1 MAELFEVA
9 AVPEAGAV
17 GLDEEEAHAA
27 RSAVRVGPDD
37 HDDEVA
43 HLAVRDEGLLA
54 GDDVFT
60 PVANGF
66 GADALQVAAG
76 AGLGHGDR
84 TDGFAGDHT
93 RQPLL
98 LLLLAAIMQ
107 QIAAADIAMDGKV
120 GCGTGKPRIGE
131 FFDDDGVVSE
141 GAADASKLLWPLRKE
156 QAGLAGRGPKR
167 RVNDPRLF

>member
-1 MAELFEVA
+1 MAELVEVA
-9 AVPEAGAV
+9 AMAKAFAL
-17 GLDEEEAHAA
+17 GLDEDEAHAA

-43 HLAVRDEGLLA
+43 HLAVRDEGLL
-54 GDDVFT
+54 DI

-98 LLLLAAIMQ
+98 LLLLASIMQ

-120 GCGTGKPRIGE
+120 GC
-131 FFDDDGVVSE
+131 
-141 GAADASKLLWPLRKE
+141 
-156 QAGLAGRGPKR
+156 
-167 RVNDPRLF
+167 

>member
-9 AVPEAGAV
+9 AVPEAGPV
-17 GLDEEEAHAA
+17 GLDEDEAHAA

-54 GDDVFT
+54 GDDVFI
-60 PVANGF
+60 PVAHGF
-66 GADALQVAAG
+66 GRDSLQVAAG
-76 AGLGHGDR
+76 AGLGHGYH
-84 TDGFAGDHT
+84 TEGFGGDQT

-107 QIAAADIAMDGKV
+107 
-120 GCGTGKPRIGE
+120 
-131 FFDDDGVVSE
+131 
-141 GAADASKLLWPLRKE
+141 
-156 QAGLAGRGPKR
+156 
-167 RVNDPRLF
+167 

>member
-9 AVPEAGAV
+9 AVPEPGAV
-17 GLDEEEAHAA
+17 GLDEDEAHAA

-54 GDDVFT
+54 GDDVFI

-76 AGLGHGDR
+76 AGSVM
-84 TDGFAGDHT
+84 
-93 RQPLL
+93 
-98 LLLLAAIMQ
+98 AIAQTVSPATMR
-107 QIAAADIAMDGKV
+107 GSH
-120 GCGTGKPRIGE
+120 
-131 FFDDDGVVSE
+131 FFFCS
-141 GAADASKLLWPLRKE
+141 SLP
-156 QAGLAGRGPKR
+156 
-167 RVNDPRLF
+167 

>member
-17 GLDEEEAHAA
+17 GLDEDEAHAA

-54 GDDVFT
+54 GDDVFIA
-60 PVANGF
+60 VANGF

-84 TDGFAGDHT
+84 ADGFA
-93 RQPLL
+93 RRPY
-98 LLLLAAIMQ
+98 
-107 QIAAADIAMDGKV
+107 AAATSSSA
-120 GCGTGKPRIGE
+120 PRCHN
-131 FFDDDGVVSE
+131 
-141 GAADASKLLWPLRKE
+141 AADSRSRHRCGRKSRLRD
-156 QAGLAGRGPKR
+156 QQSLNKR
-167 RVNDPRLF
+167 ALR

>member
-17 GLDEEEAHAA
+17 GLDEDEAHAA

-54 GDDVFT
+54 GDDVFIT
-60 PVANGF
+60 LAVRAGAN
-66 GADALQVAAG
+66 ALQVTAG
-76 AGLGHGDR
+76 SRLGHA
-84 TDGFAGDHT
+84 DGADDFAGNQA

-107 QIAAADIAMDGKV
+107 QIAAANIAVDRKV
-120 GCGTGKPRIGE
+120 GCGT
-131 FFDDDGVVSE
+131 
-141 GAADASKLLWPLRKE
+141 SK
-156 QAGLAGRGPKR
+156 A
-167 RVNDPRLF
+167 